1 MGRLP
6 KKKEQQQIV
15 SSVKTRSSQRLEK
28 LNNSITSQVEAV
40 QEKRKL
46 NEKVKQVKSSKIDHD
61 AARAESHAE
70 QLAPVVEVAQN
81 IQNSTQNGH
90 TKQAIHDETKVST
103 IIANSKPTTPA
114 SLPTAPS
121 PISVKPLQLNKKQ
134 RDEDPEDDLEEM
146 LKKRTPRDT
155 TPVQAPE
162 KLKPVQVPQS
172 AGGSAHPIEP
182 KKDST
187 TLVSSI
193 PPPQSPKQSVPLI
206 KSKIVDDEEDDM
218 EMLMK
223 KNISGKKLSETSKVE
238 TPKVAH
244 IKFTMEDFVS
254 EGRERVEEVYFFSKP
269 PLGTGLFGTVYKC
282 KHKKTGVIRA
292 IKRIKKDHKNAKSLD
307 SLLKDVEVLKT
318 LDHPNIIKVY
328 EFYQDEQ
335 AFYIVTDLCSGGELF
350 EQIIKEKNFNERKA
364 AELMRQMLS
373 AMAYCHEKGLV
384 HCDLKPEN
392 VMFESQANNNLVKII
407 DFGNSSFI
415 KNEEKLTNK
424 FGTVYYVA
432 PEVLKCSYNEKCD
445 VWSLGVILYVI
456 LSGKP
461 PFDGVNDQAILKKVF
476 EGKYSMDGPNWEGIS
491 EDAKDLITKMLTYD
505 YNQRISAKQCLEHKW
520 IKEVGKAEDS
530 KLKQPIGRRALRN
543 LKTFKAQSSLS
554 EAILYFVVNQVTSKE
569 DKEDLMNTFMALDTD
584 NDGKLTRDDLIKA
597 YVKMGEDPTAVEK
610 TIDEILSNIDKSE
623 KGYID
628 YTEYLTASMSKRR
641 LFNEER
647 LTAAFNLFDE
657 KGQGFITTEDFMGIL
672 NKGAFAQV
680 DSALWE
686 TLISDIAGEGGKI
699 DYDAFKKMMSLFSQN
714 EQITQ
719 SLAH

>member
-1 MGRLP
+1 M
-6 KKKEQQQIV
+6 
-15 SSVKTRSSQRLEK
+15 
-28 LNNSITSQVEAV
+28 
-40 QEKRKL
+40 
-46 NEKVKQVKSSKIDHD
+46 
-61 AARAESHAE
+61 
-70 QLAPVVEVAQN
+70 
-81 IQNSTQNGH
+81 
-90 TKQAIHDETKVST
+90 
-103 IIANSKPTTPA
+103 
-114 SLPTAPS
+114 
-121 PISVKPLQLNKKQ
+121 
-134 RDEDPEDDLEEM
+134 
-146 LKKRTPRDT
+146 
-155 TPVQAPE
+155 
-162 KLKPVQVPQS
+162 
-172 AGGSAHPIEP
+172 
-182 KKDST
+182 
-187 TLVSSI
+187 
-193 PPPQSPKQSVPLI
+193 
-206 KSKIVDDEEDDM
+206 
-218 EMLMK
+218 
-223 KNISGKKLSETSKVE
+223 
-238 TPKVAH
+238 
-244 IKFTMEDFVS
+244 
-254 EGRERVEEVYFFSKP
+254 
-269 PLGTGLFGTVYKC
+269 
-282 KHKKTGVIRA
+282 IRA